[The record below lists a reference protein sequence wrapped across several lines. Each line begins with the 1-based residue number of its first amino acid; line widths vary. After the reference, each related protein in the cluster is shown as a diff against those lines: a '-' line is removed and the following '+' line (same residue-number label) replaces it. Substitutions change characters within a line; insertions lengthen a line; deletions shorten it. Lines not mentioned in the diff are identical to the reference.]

1 MSGGHTEEALS
12 RKEGEALGVR
22 VTHTVRD
29 QAAGATLGVWV
40 RTGLRACV
48 MGRVLTWAQ
57 GTRGFPFV
65 SVPLAASLMECAFA
79 CEQDA
84 PVRLNT
90 WPVMRG

>member
-29 QAAGATLGVWV
+29 QAGGDPRGVGKD
-40 RTGLRACV
+40 RITGVSYGPCLD
-48 MGRVLTWAQ
+48 LAQ

-65 SVPLAASLMECAFA
+65 LVPLAASLMECAFA
-79 CEQDA
+79 CDQDA